1 MTVLTGSMNVARF
14 AVSILEGR
22 AGLIDQE
29 PQLEQAIDD
38 YAFVKNA
45 YFQNL
50 EFRVTDGKSGEKVI
64 KQEELDDFEEFE
76 SMLDDLDLPEEQN

>member
-1 MTVLTGSMNVARF
+1 MVVLSGARPWWVGCFVGSVDA
-14 AVSILEGR
+14 
-22 AGLIDQE
+22 
-29 PQLEQAIDD
+29 